1 MSRPTRTDRGSRPGP
16 RVANLAFAAWLV
28 VLWVLL
34 WGSPTLANVLGG
46 IAVAA
51 AVLVAVPRPPALTD
65 EHAQLRPLALASLL
79 VWFSWKLVEANLK
92 VALAVVR
99 PTSDL
104 RTAVVRV
111 ELPGCPPGVLTLV
124 ANGVSLTPGTLTIEV
139 EEEVPA
145 LLVHVMQFEGE
156 DALRADVW
164 ELERRTVAAVGSASA
179 RAAVAARS
187 QQEVAS

>member
-1 MSRPTRTDRGSRPGP
+1 MSRPSRAV
-16 RVANLAFAAWLV
+16 RVLPNLAFATWLV

-51 AVLVAVPRPPALTD
+51 AVLLAVPRPAALPGASD
-65 EHAQLRPLALASLL
+65 HHLLRPLALGSLL
-79 VWFSWKLVEANLK
+79 VWFTWKLIDANLK

-111 ELPGCPPGVLTLV
+111 ELPGCPPGILTLV

-139 EEEVPA
+139 EEDVPA

-156 DALRADVW
+156 DALRSDVW
-164 ELERRTVAAVGSASA
+164 ELERRTVAAIGSASA
-179 RAAVAARS
+179 RAAVASRRA
-187 QQEVAS
+187 QEVAP